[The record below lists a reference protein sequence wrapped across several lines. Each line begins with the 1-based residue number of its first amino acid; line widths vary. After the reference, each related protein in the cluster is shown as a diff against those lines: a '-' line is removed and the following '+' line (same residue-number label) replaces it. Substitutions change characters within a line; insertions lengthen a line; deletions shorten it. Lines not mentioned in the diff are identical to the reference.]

1 MANKPI
7 FFDATGRRAAR
18 VSFAGWVLAVVSTI
32 LGGVFITTLF
42 AAPQVAELRLGGQ
55 LTPVNVTALEPR
67 AKDPA
72 LLKSFAK
79 LAARVRAQRAE
90 QARLWKQRS
99 ARRYTGTGKKALG
112 RPLSIAFYTN
122 WNAREDNFPALE
134 RALPKLDWV
143 SPVWLY
149 FNQPGFT
156 LKTTFDQHMASYVRA
171 TKPSAAILPA
181 LQNANGGNWDGPG
194 LAKLLANPAQRQGL
208 VTQITNFVTGHK
220 LQGLVVDFEEV
231 PDSAHGDLQVFL
243 HELSAQFA
251 PRGLILAMA
260 APFDDERW
268 PYADYARVADYTILM
283 AYDEHDPSDEPGSI
297 AGQSWFETTLDKR
310 MKVLAPD
317 RTIIAIGGYAY
328 DWNGGPADARTY
340 EEVMIAAQDAGAKV
354 DFDDATNNPHFS
366 YIDEDDH
373 TRHDVWLLDGVTAF
387 NQIHAADVYEPAGY
401 ALWQLGTE
409 DPTVWTVM
417 GRNYGARA
425 PQALTRIPNE
435 DIDFDGTGEILTV
448 DTNPNPG
455 SRKLDID
462 PQTGDINDEA
472 YTQLPTAHYLIRQF
486 GASPNKV
493 ALTFDDGPDAQ
504 WTPQILDILKEKNV
518 KATFFVIGEN
528 AESNPGLVQR
538 ILAEGHEL
546 GNHTYTHPDLS
557 DTPSQAVSLELNAT
571 QRLVE
576 ALTGRSLRLFRPPY
590 LGDAEPTDDDQI
602 APVLVAQG
610 MGYITVGE
618 HVDPVDWALP
628 GTQNIVQRVLDQVNH
643 RTPATKDVPTNIIL
657 LHDAGGDRSQ
667 TVEALPII
675 IDRLRAE
682 GHKFVLVS
690 DLMHYTRDQAMPR
703 RASTLS
709 MFMDRIVFLTLN
721 AFGNGLYLCFLIAIW
736 LGILRLLALA
746 ILSIVNRW
754 RNGAR
759 ELAPPV
765 AGEQIFVSVIV
776 PAYNEARVI
785 SSTVRTILASD
796 HEKLEI
802 IVIDDGSLDDTSG
815 VVRNDFG
822 HDDRVQLLRIANGGK
837 ANALNVGIAHAKG
850 DVIVALDADTQ
861 FARTTISRLVRWFA
875 DPKVGAVAGN
885 AKVGNRVNTITR
897 WQALEYIVAQNL
909 ERRAL
914 AALGTLTVV
923 PGAVGAWRK
932 SALQEV
938 GGYPSDTL
946 AEDQDLTIHLQGKGY
961 KVRFDSTA
969 IAWTEAP
976 NSFAGLARQRFR
988 WAYGTLQCLWKYR
1001 SFTFNP
1007 RYGALGM
1014 IALPQV
1020 WLFQILLTAL
1030 APLADLLL
1038 VWQLIGQ
1045 GIAYLQHGAEFS
1057 NDNLEIVGVY
1067 YAVFMVVDLTAA
1079 LIGFLMERNED
1090 WTLLWWLMLQRFGYR
1105 QLMYYVVV
1113 RSIWTAI
1120 KGPFVGWG
1128 KLERTG
1134 MVRTGQT

>member
-18 VSFAGWVLAVVSTI
+18 VSLAGWVLAVVSTI
-32 LGGVFITTLF
+32 LGGIFIFTLF
-42 AAPQVAELRLGGQ
+42 AAPQMAQLRLPGQ
-55 LTPVNVTALEPR
+55 LTPVNVAALEPK

-79 LAARVRAQRAE
+79 LAAKARAQRAE
-90 QARLWKQRS
+90 QARLWRQKS
-99 ARRYTGTGKKALG
+99 ARRYTGSGKHALG
-112 RPLSIAFYTN
+112 RPLAIAFYTN
-122 WNAREDNFPALE
+122 WNFAEDNFEALE

-149 FNQPGFT
+149 FGQPNFK
-156 LKTTFDQHMASYVRA
+156 LNMNFDTHMTAYVRA
-171 TKPSAAILPA
+171 TKPSAAILPTI
-181 LQNANGGNWDGPG
+181 QNASGGNWDGLG
-194 LAKLLANPAQRQGL
+194 LASLLADAARRKALIGQITGYL
-208 VTQITNFVTGHK
+208 VTHK

-231 PDSAHGDLQVFL
+231 PDNAHGNLQLFL

-260 APFDDERW
+260 APFDNDKW
-268 PYADYARVADYTILM
+268 PYADYARIADYTILM

-310 MKVLAPD
+310 MKVLPPD
-317 RTIIAIGGYAY
+317 HTIIAIGGYAY
-328 DWNGGPADARTY
+328 DWNGGPADAVKFKD
-340 EEVMIAAQDAGAKV
+340 VMNAAQDSGARI

-373 TRHDVWLLDGVTAF
+373 TRHDIWFLDGVTAF

-401 ALWQLGTE
+401 ALWQLGSE
-409 DPTVWTVM
+409 DPTVWSVM
-417 GRNYGARA
+417 GRPYGAPA
-425 PQALTRIPNE
+425 PQALKLLPNE
-435 DIDFDGTGEILTV
+435 DIDLDGKGEILRV
-448 DTNPNPG
+448 DTNPNVG
-455 SRKLDID
+455 ARKLDID
-462 PQTGDINDEA
+462 AQTGDINDEA

-486 GASPNKV
+486 GAAQNEI
-493 ALTFDDGPDAQ
+493 ALTFDDGPDPQ
-504 WTPQILDILKEKNV
+504 WTPQILDILKAKNV
-518 KATFFVIGEN
+518 KATFFLIGEN
-528 AESNPGLVQR
+528 AEANPGLVQR

-546 GNHTYTHPDLS
+546 GNHTYTHPDLAN
-557 DTPSQAVSLELNAT
+557 TPPQAVALELNAT
-571 QRLVE
+571 QRLIE
-576 ALTGRSLRLFRPPY
+576 ALTGRSLLLFRPPY

-602 APVLVAQG
+602 VPVLVAQS

-618 HVDPVDWALP
+618 HVDPGDWELP

-643 RTPATKDVPTNIIL
+643 RTQATKDKDLPTNIIL
-657 LHDAGGDRSQ
+657 LHDAGGDRAQ
-667 TVEALPII
+667 TVAALPII
-675 IDRLRAE
+675 IDKLRNE
-682 GHKFVLVS
+682 GHRFVLVS

-703 RASTLS
+703 RASTLT

-721 AFGNGLYLCFLIAIW
+721 ALGNGLYFCFLIAIW
-736 LGILRLLALA
+736 LGILRLFALA
-746 ILSIVNRW
+746 GLSIINRW
-754 RNGAR
+754 RNGSR
-759 ELAPPV
+759 ELSPPV
-765 AGEQIFVSVIV
+765 LGEALFVSVIV
-776 PAYNEARVI
+776 PAYNEGRVI
-785 SSTVRTILASD
+785 ASTVRTILASD
-796 HEKLEI
+796 HDKLEI
-802 IVIDDGSLDDTSG
+802 IVVDDGSQDNTSD
-815 VVRNDFG
+815 VVRSEFG
-822 HDDRVQLLRIANGGK
+822 HDDRVQLIRIANGGK
-837 ANALNVGIAHAKG
+837 ANALNVGVAHAKG
-850 DVIVALDADTQ
+850 EVVVALDADTQ
-861 FARTTISRLVRWFA
+861 FARTTVSRLVRWFA
-875 DPKVGAVAGN
+875 DPTVGAVAGN

-932 SALQEV
+932 SALMEV

-961 KVRFDSTA
+961 RVRFDSTA

-1020 WLFQILLTAL
+1020 WLFQIILTAL

-1038 VWQLIGQ
+1038 IWQIIGQ
-1045 GIAYLQHGAEFS
+1045 GIAYLQHGPEFS
-1057 NDNLEIVGVY
+1057 NDNLIIVGVY

-1079 LIGFLMERNED
+1079 LIGFLMERRED
-1090 WTLLWWLMLQRFGYR
+1090 WNLLWWLMLQRFGYR

-1134 MVRTGQT
+1134 MVRQS